1 MSSFFWGHSI
11 SGVTLSMRTRNYN
24 RLLSRNQFL
33 DEEESE
39 EEESELKKLY
49 PETYKT
55 NERRLLR
62 GK

>member
-1 MSSFFWGHSI
+1 MQRKFIFSSRFFIYKFG
-11 SGVTLSMRTRNYN
+11 
-24 RLLSRNQFL
+24 LLLL

-55 NERRLLR
+55 NEPRLLR

>member
-1 MSSFFWGHSI
+1 MNIETMHCQSI
-11 SGVTLSMRTRNYN
+11 
-24 RLLSRNQFL
+24 L

-62 GK
+62 GKYTNGQ

>member
-1 MSSFFWGHSI
+1 MFMKLIFRI
-11 SGVTLSMRTRNYN
+11 DEE
-24 RLLSRNQFL
+24 
-33 DEEESE
+33 DEEEE

>member
-1 MSSFFWGHSI
+1 MSKCIICFVI
-11 SGVTLSMRTRNYN
+11 S
-24 RLLSRNQFL
+24 

-55 NERRLLR
+55 NEPRFLR
-62 GK
+62 GM